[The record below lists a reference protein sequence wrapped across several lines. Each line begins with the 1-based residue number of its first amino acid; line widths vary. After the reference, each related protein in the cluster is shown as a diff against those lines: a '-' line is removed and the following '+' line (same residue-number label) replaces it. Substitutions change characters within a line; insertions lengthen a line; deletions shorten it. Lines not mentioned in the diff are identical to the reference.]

1 MVVGTP
7 TAREGT
13 GVRRT
18 FPGGA
23 GHTTSRDSMGR
34 RRETWAGL
42 TMSFPAVL
50 VLFVF
55 TLFPA
60 LFAFYLSLFAWSLLN
75 HMHFVGLH
83 NFGAL
88 LHTKLFWIAV
98 RNTVA
103 FAGVVVPTQTAVA
116 LVLASILNQN
126 LPARGFFRLAFFF
139 PAISSSAVISIIF
152 LWIYNKFGILN
163 GFLGYLGI
171 KGPNW
176 LVNTHFALPAIMGL
190 NIWTTSGYL
199 MVVFLAGLQSI
210 PADLYEA
217 ASIDGAGPV
226 RRFRNVT
233 VPMLRPVTFFVVV
246 MGIIGTLQMF
256 DQSFILSSGTGGPI
270 HSTTTVV
277 LLIYQ
282 YIFSYGKVGYG
293 AAATVILFLVT
304 MGATLVVNR
313 YLGRPVDA

>member
-1 MVVGTP
+1 MASAVAREVVG
-7 TAREGT
+7 AS
-13 GVRRT
+13 RR
-18 FPGGA
+18 PPGRPRRNDVLGGA
-23 GHTTSRDSMGR
+23 TKR
-34 RRETWAGL
+34 RRDNWAGL
-42 TMSFPAVL
+42 TMSSPAVL

-60 LFAFYLSLFAWSLLN
+60 LYAFYLSLFRWSLLN

-83 NFGAL
+83 NFAAL
-88 LHTKLFWIAV
+88 FTTRLFWIAAG
-98 RNTVA
+98 NTVA
-103 FAGVVVPTQTAVA
+103 FAAIVVPTQTVVA

-163 GFLGYLGI
+163 GFLRYLGVS
-171 KGPNW
+171 GPNW
-176 LVNTHFALPAIMGL
+176 LTNTHFALPAIMFL
-190 NIWTTSGYL
+190 NVWTTSGYL
-199 MVVFLAGLQSI
+199 MVVFLAALQSI
-210 PADLYEA
+210 PQDLYEA
-217 ASIDGAGPV
+217 ASLDGAGPW

-233 VPMLRPVTFFVVV
+233 VPLLRPATFFIVV
-246 MGIIGTLQMF
+246 MGLIGTLQMF

-293 AAATVILFLVT
+293 AAATVVLFAFT
-304 MGATLVVNR
+304 MGATLMVNR
-313 YLGRPVDA
+313 YLGKPVDA